1 MSNGTSYQVLAL
13 KYRPQ
18 SFSEL
23 TGQEH
28 VSRTLQNAI
37 DSGRVAHAFLFTGAR
52 GVGKTSTARILAK
65 TLNCEQGV
73 THEPCNVCPQCI
85 EITKGTST
93 DVFEIDGASN
103 NGVEDVRELRDSI
116 KYLPS
121 HSRYKIIIID
131 EVHMLSTNAFNALLK
146 TLEEPPEHVKF
157 IFATT
162 EPHKLPV
169 TILSRCQR
177 FDFKRVSVAKIITRL
192 REIAGKENVTIS
204 DSALALIARKGD
216 GSMRDSL
223 TAFDQVL
230 AFCDSAV
237 SDEDVIT
244 LIGAVDPRLLA
255 DISAAVFSG
264 DTQAVLAGVKRVDMV
279 GYNMRQF
286 CQDLIEHFR
295 NLLVIRSVKK
305 PEEILD
311 LADAELDELR
321 QQAGTFTAQDIQRR
335 LTLLIKADGEMAYA
349 SFQRLIL
356 EMALLKAAL
365 LVPVIPINELIE
377 KIKLLETGAVHTP
390 ALPWNTG
397 RPAAPDAGGRERSV
411 PQQATPQPAKP
422 AQQAPPTPAP
432 KAQPSGSHSDWERF
446 VAFCVEKRPAIGSV
460 LEHGSPLKLEPET
473 MEIGF
478 PSGSYYL
485 ISAQDIDS
493 IKEIQELAKEFCGTA
508 TTVKIKPII
517 PETGDSPKSLA
528 EKKKSDQQRRI
539 DALKQEVAESPIINE
554 ALRLFGGTITDIRET

>member
-1 MSNGTSYQVLAL
+1 LSNGTSYQVLAR

-162 EPHKLPV
+162 EPHKLPI

-177 FDFKRVSVAKIITRL
+177 FDFKRVPVAKIITRL
-192 REIAGKENVTIS
+192 REIAGKENVSIS
-204 DSALALIARKGD
+204 DSALTLIARKGD
-216 GSMRDSL
+216 GSMRDAL

-264 DTQAVLAGVKRVDMV
+264 DTQAVLAGIKRVDMV
-279 GYNMRQF
+279 GYNVRQF

-295 NLLVIRSVKK
+295 HLLVIRSVKK

-311 LADAELDELR
+311 LADAELEELR
-321 QQAGTFTAQDIQRR
+321 LQAAGFSAQDIQRR
-335 LTLLIKADGEMAYA
+335 LTLLIKADGEMAFA

-356 EMALLKAAL
+356 EMALLKAAI
-365 LVPVIPINELIE
+365 LVPIIPINELIE
-377 KIKLLETGAVHTP
+377 KIKMLETGAVHTP
-390 ALPWNTG
+390 SLPWSAA
-397 RPAAPDAGGRERSV
+397 RPAVSGEGVSSRPE
-411 PQQATPQPAKP
+411 PQLV
-422 AQQAPPTPAP
+422 
-432 KAQPSGSHSDWERF
+432 KAQPATTAAQVSAPPAQKTQPLGAHSDWERF
-446 VAFCVEKRPAIGSV
+446 VAFTVEKRPSIGSV
-460 LEHGSPLKLEPET
+460 LEHGSPLKLEPGL

-478 PSGSYYL
+478 PTGSYYL
-485 ISAQDIDS
+485 ISAQDADS
-493 IKEIQELAKEFCGTA
+493 IKEIKALAHEFSGAA

-517 PETGDSPKSLA
+517 PETGASPQSLA
-528 EKKKSDQQRRI
+528 EKKKSDREQRMKT
-539 DALKQEVAESPIINE
+539 LKQEVAAHPVINE
-554 ALRLFGGTITDIRET
+554 ALRLFGGTITDIREL

>member
-1 MSNGTSYQVLAL
+1 LSNGTSYEVLAR

-162 EPHKLPV
+162 EPHKLPI

-177 FDFKRVSVAKIITRL
+177 FDFKRVTVAKIILRL
-192 REIAGKENVTIS
+192 REIADKEQVVIS
-204 DSALALIARKGD
+204 DSALALVARKGD

-230 AFCDSAV
+230 AFCDSSV
-237 SDEDVIT
+237 SDEDVVT

-264 DTQAVLAGVKRVDMV
+264 DTQGVLAGIKRVDMV

-295 NLLVIRSVKK
+295 YLLVIRSVKK

-311 LADAELDELR
+311 LADAELAELR
-321 QQAGTFTAQDIQRR
+321 QQAAGFSAQDIQRR
-335 LTLLIKADGEMAYA
+335 LTLLIKADGEMAFA

-356 EMALLKAAL
+356 EMALLKAAI
-365 LVPVIPINELIE
+365 LVPVVPINELIE

-390 ALPWNTG
+390 SLPWNAG
-397 RPAAPDAGGRERSV
+397 KAAVSGEASPSRPEPQRPAA
-411 PQQATPQPAKP
+411 QPAAAAP
-422 AQQAPPTPAP
+422 QAPKPPVQKP
-432 KAQPSGSHSDWERF
+432 KPHGSHSDWERF
-446 VAFCVEKRPAIGSV
+446 VAFTVEKRPAMGSV
-460 LEHGSPLKLEPET
+460 LEHGSPLKLEPGL

-478 PSGSYYL
+478 PTGSYYL
-485 ISAQDIDS
+485 ISAQDADS
-493 IKEIQELAKEFCGTA
+493 IQEIQELALEFSGTA

-517 PETGDSPKSLA
+517 PETGDLPLSLA
-528 EKKKSDQQRRI
+528 EKKKSDQEQRI
-539 DALKQEVAESPIINE
+539 KSLKQEVAEDPLINE
-554 ALRLFGGTITDIRET
+554 ALRLFGGTITDIRES

>member
-1 MSNGTSYQVLAL
+1 LSNGTSYEVLAR

-18 SFSEL
+18 TFSEL

-37 DSGRVAHAFLFTGAR
+37 DSGRVAHAFLFSGAR

-65 TLNCEQGV
+65 TLNCEKGV

-177 FDFKRVSVAKIITRL
+177 FDFKRVTVAKIILRL
-192 REIAGKENVTIS
+192 REIAEKEKVVIS

-230 AFCDSAV
+230 AFCDSSV
-237 SDEDVIT
+237 TDEDVVA

-255 DISAAVFSG
+255 DISSAVFCG
-264 DTQAVLAGVKRVDMV
+264 DTQGVLAGIKRVDTV

-286 CQDLIEHFR
+286 CQDLVEHFR

-311 LADAELDELR
+311 LADAELEELR
-321 QQAGTFTAQDIQRR
+321 QQAAGFSAGDIQRR
-335 LTLLIKADGEMAYA
+335 LTLLIKADGEMAFA

-356 EMALLKAAL
+356 EMALLKAAI
-365 LVPVIPINELIE
+365 LVPIIPINELIE
-377 KIKLLETGAVHTP
+377 KIKLLEAGAVHTP
-390 ALPWNTG
+390 SLPWKTDRTTNSG
-397 RPAAPDAGGRERSV
+397 AAMPNRTEPPRV
-411 PQQATPQPAKP
+411 ATQPG
-422 AQQAPPTPAP
+422 TPAP
-432 KAQPSGSHSDWERF
+432 QASPPPKLQPHGSHSDWERF
-446 VAFCVEKRPAIGSV
+446 VAFAVEKRPATGSV
-460 LEHGSPLKLEPET
+460 LEHGSPLKLEPGL

-478 PSGSYYL
+478 PTGSYYL
-485 ISAQDIDS
+485 TSAQDADS
-493 IKEIQELAKEFCGTA
+493 VKEIQELALEFSGSA

-517 PETGDSPKSLA
+517 PETGDSPLSLA
-528 EKKKSDQQRRI
+528 EKKKSDGEQRMKN
-539 DALKQEVAESPIINE
+539 LKQEVAAHPLISE

>member
-1 MSNGTSYQVLAL
+1 MSNGTSYEVLAR
-13 KYRPQ
+13 KYRPRT
-18 SFSEL
+18 FSEL

-52 GVGKTSTARILAK
+52 GVGKTSTARILARA
-65 TLNCEQGV
+65 LNCEQGV
-73 THEPCNVCPQCI
+73 SHEPCNVCPLCL

-177 FDFKRVSVAKIITRL
+177 FDFKRVPVARIISRL
-192 REIAGKENVTIS
+192 REIADCEKVVIS
-204 DSALALIARKGD
+204 DAALGLIARKGD

-230 AFCDSAV
+230 AFCDSTV
-237 SDEDVIT
+237 SDEDVAS

-255 DISAAVFSG
+255 DISASVFAA
-264 DTQAVLAGVKRVDMV
+264 DTQAVLAGIKRADNV
-279 GYNMRQF
+279 GYSMRQF
-286 CQDLIEHFR
+286 CQDLVEHFR
-295 NLLVIRSVKK
+295 NLLVVRSVKK

-311 LADAELDELR
+311 LSDAELEELKR
-321 QQAGTFTAQDIQRR
+321 QAAPFSTQDIQRR
-335 LTLLIKADGEMAYA
+335 LALLIKADVEMGPA
-349 SFQRLIL
+349 SFPRMVL

-365 LVPVIPINELIE
+365 LVPVVPINELIE
-377 KIKLLETGAVHTP
+377 KIRMLEGGAVHTP
-390 ALPWNTG
+390 ALPWDASRQT
-397 RPAAPDAGGRERSV
+397 PAAAVPHRTEVQAAAPRQQDAA
-411 PQQATPQPAKP
+411 QYHTQPA
-422 AQQAPPTPAP
+422 A
-432 KAQPSGSHSDWERF
+432 KAAHHGSHSDWERF
-446 VAFCVEKRPAIGSV
+446 VAFAVERRPAIGSV
-460 LEHGSPLKLEPET
+460 LEHGSPLKLEAGV

-478 PSGSYYL
+478 PSNSYYL
-485 ISAQDIDS
+485 TAAQDSDAIAQ
-493 IKEIQELAKEFCGTA
+493 IQELSAEFGGTA
-508 TTVKIKPII
+508 VSVKIKAIV
-517 PETGDSPKSLA
+517 PETGDAPQSLA
-528 EKKKSDQQRRI
+528 EKKKSDQEQRLESLR
-539 DALKQEVAESPIINE
+539 QEVASHPVIND
-554 ALRLFGGTITDIRET
+554 ALRIFDATITEIRES

>member
-1 MSNGTSYQVLAL
+1 LSNGTSYEVLAR

-65 TLNCEQGV
+65 TLNCELGV
-73 THEPCNVCPQCI
+73 VHEPCNVCPICI

-177 FDFKRVSVAKIITRL
+177 FDFKRVPVAKIIARL
-192 REIAGKENVTIS
+192 REIAGRENVIIS

-230 AFCDSAV
+230 AFCDSTV
-237 SDEDVIT
+237 SDEDVAT

-264 DTQAVLAGVKRVDMV
+264 DTQAVLAGIKRVDTV
-279 GYNMRQF
+279 GYSMRQF

-295 NLLVIRSVKK
+295 NLLVIRSVKR

-311 LADAELDELR
+311 LADAELEELR
-321 QQAGTFTAQDIQRR
+321 QQAAAFTPQDIQRR
-335 LTLLIKADGEMAYA
+335 LTLLIKADGEMAFA

-377 KIKLLETGAVHTP
+377 KIKMLETGAVHTP
-390 ALPWNTG
+390 SLPWNAG
-397 RPAAPDAGGRERSV
+397 RPAVSGAGERVRSEPAPA
-411 PQQATPQPAKP
+411 APQPAKATQP
-422 AQQAPPTPAP
+422 APAAPAP
-432 KAQPSGSHSDWERF
+432 KAQPHGSHSDWERF
-446 VAFCVEKRPAIGSV
+446 VAFTVEKRPAIGSV
-460 LEHGSPLKLEPET
+460 LEHGSPLKLEPGL

-478 PSGSYYL
+478 PAGSYYL
-485 ISAQDIDS
+485 TSAQDADS
-493 IKEIQELAKEFCGTA
+493 IREIRESAQEFSGGA
-508 TTVKIKPII
+508 TTVKIKSIT
-517 PETGDSPKSLA
+517 PETGDSPQSLA
-528 EKKKSDQQRRI
+528 EKKKSDQQQRFEG
-539 DALKQEVAESPIINE
+539 LKQEVAAHPVINE

>member
-1 MSNGTSYQVLAL
+1 LSNGTSYEVLAR

-65 TLNCEQGV
+65 TLNCERGV
-73 THEPCNVCPQCI
+73 THEPCNVCPLCI

-162 EPHKLPV
+162 EPHKLPI

-177 FDFKRVSVAKIITRL
+177 FDFKRVPVARIIERL
-192 REIAGKENVTIS
+192 REIAGKEQVTIS
-204 DSALALIARKGD
+204 DSALGLIARKGD

-230 AFCDSAV
+230 AFCDSSV
-237 SDEDVIT
+237 SDEDVAT

-264 DTQAVLAGVKRVDMV
+264 DTQAVLAGIKRVDSV

-311 LADAELDELR
+311 LADAELEELR
-321 QQAGTFTAQDIQRR
+321 QQAAAFTAQDIQRR

-356 EMALLKAAL
+356 EMALLKAAV
-365 LVPVIPINELIE
+365 LVPIIPINEVIE

-390 ALPWNTG
+390 PLPWNADRQAAPAAG
-397 RPAAPDAGGRERSV
+397 EREQRPAQPVAP
-411 PQQATPQPAKP
+411 QASKP
-422 AQQAPPTPAP
+422 AQPSAPPPAA
-432 KAQPSGSHSDWERF
+432 KAQAHGSHADWERF
-446 VAFCVEKRPAIGSV
+446 VAFSVEKRPATGSV
-460 LEHGSPLKLEPET
+460 LEHGSPLKLEPGL

-485 ISAQDIDS
+485 TSAQDADS
-493 IKEIQELAKEFCGTA
+493 IKEIQELAREFMGA
-508 TTVKIKPII
+508 ETTVRIKPII
-517 PETGDSPKSLA
+517 PETGASPQSLV
-528 EKKKSDQQRRI
+528 EKKKFDREQRI
-539 DALKQEVAESPIINE
+539 EALKKEVAANPVINE

>member
-1 MSNGTSYQVLAL
+1 LSNGTSYQVLAL

-52 GVGKTSTARILAK
+52 GVGKTSTARILAR
-65 TLNCEQGV
+65 TLNCECGV
-73 THEPCNVCPQCI
+73 NHEPCNACPTCL
-85 EITKGTST
+85 EITRGAST

-103 NGVEDVRELRDSI
+103 ARVEEIRDLLETT

-121 HSRYKIIIID
+121 HSRYKIFIID
-131 EVHMLSTNAFNALLK
+131 EVHMLSNSAFNALLK

-177 FDFKRVSVAKIITRL
+177 FDFKRVPVAKIIIRL
-192 REIAGKENVTIS
+192 RYIADQEHVTIS
-204 DSALALIARKGD
+204 DPALALIARKGD

-230 AFCDSAV
+230 AFCDSTV
-237 SDEDVIT
+237 SDEDVAT

-255 DISAAVFSG
+255 DVSAAVFG
-264 DTQAVLAGVKRVDMV
+264 ADTQAVLAGVKRVDSV

-311 LADAELDELR
+311 LADAELEELR
-321 QQAGTFTAQDIQRR
+321 QQAATFTAQDVQRR

-356 EMALLKAAL
+356 EMALLKATL
-365 LVPVIPINELIE
+365 LVPVVPINELIE
-377 KIKLLETGAVHTP
+377 KVKMLETGAVHTP
-390 ALPWNTG
+390 TLPWNTG
-397 RPAAPDAGGRERSV
+397 RSDATDAGLRERSEPRYV
-411 PQQATPQPAKP
+411 
-422 AQQAPPTPAP
+422 APPSIKGSPSTPTEPKP
-432 KAQPSGSHSDWERF
+432 KAQSHGSHSDWERI
-446 VAFCVEKRPAIGSV
+446 VAYCVEKRPAIGSV
-460 LEHGSPLKLEPET
+460 LEHGSPLKLEPGLL
-473 MEIGF
+473 EIGF
-478 PSGSYYL
+478 PSDSYYL
-485 ISAQDIDS
+485 ISAQDADS
-493 IKEIQELAKEFCGTA
+493 IKEIQELVQEFCGIA
-508 TTVKIKPII
+508 TVVKIKPII
-517 PETGDSPKSLA
+517 PETGNSPLSLA
-528 EKKKSDQQRRI
+528 EKKKSDQQQRI
-539 DALKQEVAESPIINE
+539 DTLKQEVATHPVINE
-554 ALRLFGGTITDIRET
+554 ALRLFGGTITEIREK

>member
-1 MSNGTSYQVLAL
+1 LSNGTSYEVLAR

-73 THEPCNVCPQCI
+73 THEPCNACPQCI

-162 EPHKLPV
+162 EPHKLPI

-177 FDFKRVSVAKIITRL
+177 FDFKRVPVAKIITRL
-192 REIAGKENVTIS
+192 REIADKERVIIS
-204 DSALALIARKGD
+204 DSALTLIARKGD

-230 AFCDSAV
+230 AFCDSSV
-237 SDEDVIT
+237 SDEDVVT

-255 DISAAVFSG
+255 DISAAVFNG
-264 DTQAVLAGVKRVDMV
+264 DTQGVLAGIKRVDTV

-295 NLLVIRSVKK
+295 YLLVIRSVKK

-311 LADAELDELR
+311 LADAELEELR
-321 QQAGTFTAQDIQRR
+321 QQAAGFSALDIQRR
-335 LTLLIKADGEMAYA
+335 LTLLIKADGEMAFA

-356 EMALLKAAL
+356 EMALLKAAV
-365 LVPVIPINELIE
+365 LVPIIPINELIE

-390 ALPWNTG
+390 SLPWNAGKQAVSSETTPS
-397 RPAAPDAGGRERSV
+397 RHEPSRAAAQSTTT
-411 PQQATPQPAKP
+411 PQQVQKPVAQKPQ
-422 AQQAPPTPAP
+422 
-432 KAQPSGSHSDWERF
+432 SHGSHSDWERF
-446 VAFCVEKRPAIGSV
+446 VAFAVEKRPAIGSV
-460 LEHGSPLKLEPET
+460 LEHGSPLKLEPGL

-478 PSGSYYL
+478 PTGSYYL
-485 ISAQDIDS
+485 TSAQDADS
-493 IKEIQELAKEFCGTA
+493 VKDIQAIAHEFNGTA
-508 TTVKIKPII
+508 TTVKIKAII
-517 PETGDSPKSLA
+517 PETGDSPLSLA
-528 EKKKSDQQRRI
+528 EKKKSDQEQRI
-539 DALKQEVAESPIINE
+539 ESLKQEVAAHPVINE
-554 ALRLFGGTITDIRET
+554 ALRIFGGTITDMRET

>member
-1 MSNGTSYQVLAL
+1 MSNGTSYEVLAR

-65 TLNCEQGV
+65 TLNCAQGV
-73 THEPCNVCPQCI
+73 THEPCNICPQCI

-162 EPHKLPV
+162 EPHKLPI

-177 FDFKRVSVAKIITRL
+177 FDFKRVPVAKIIIRL
-192 REIAGKENVTIS
+192 REIADKEKVTIS

-230 AFCDSAV
+230 AFCDSSV
-237 SDEDVIT
+237 SDEDVVT

-264 DTQAVLAGVKRVDMV
+264 DTQGVLAGIKRVDTV

-295 NLLVIRSVKK
+295 YLLVIRSVKK

-311 LADAELDELR
+311 LADAELEELR
-321 QQAGTFTAQDIQRR
+321 QQAAGFSAADIQRR
-335 LTLLIKADGEMAYA
+335 LTLLIKADGEMAFA

-356 EMALLKAAL
+356 EMALLKAAI
-365 LVPVIPINELIE
+365 LVPIVPINELIE
-377 KIKLLETGAVHTP
+377 KIKQLETGAVHTP
-390 ALPWNTG
+390 SLPWNAARQAASTENAPS
-397 RPAAPDAGGRERSV
+397 RHEPQRMVSPPASLAPPVSAPAAL
-411 PQQATPQPAKP
+411 
-422 AQQAPPTPAP
+422 
-432 KAQPSGSHSDWERF
+432 KASTHGSHADWERF
-446 VAFCVEKRPAIGSV
+446 VAFAVERRPAIGSV
-460 LEHGSPLKLEPET
+460 LEHGSPLKLEPGV

-478 PSGSYYL
+478 PTGSYYL
-485 ISAQDIDS
+485 TSAQDSDS
-493 IKEIQELAKEFCGTA
+493 IKEIQVLAQDFTGAE
-508 TTVKIKPII
+508 TTVKVKPII
-517 PETGDSPKSLA
+517 PETGNSPLSLA
-528 EKKKSDQQRRI
+528 EKKKCDQDQRI
-539 DALKQEVAESPIINE
+539 ESLKQEVAAHPVINE
-554 ALRLFGGTITDIRET
+554 ALRLFGGKITDISET

>member
-1 MSNGTSYQVLAL
+1 MSNGTSYEVLAR

-65 TLNCEQGV
+65 TLNCEQGL
-73 THEPCNVCPQCI
+73 THEPCNVCPICI

-162 EPHKLPV
+162 EPHKLPI

-177 FDFKRVSVAKIITRL
+177 FDFKRVPVAKIITRL
-192 REIAGKENVTIS
+192 REIAGKEQVIIS
-204 DSALALIARKGD
+204 DSALSLIARKGD

-230 AFCDSAV
+230 AFCDSTV
-237 SDEDVIT
+237 SDEDVVT

-264 DTQAVLAGVKRVDMV
+264 DTQAVLAGIKRVDMV

-321 QQAGTFTAQDIQRR
+321 LQAAAFTPQDIQRR

-365 LVPVIPINELIE
+365 LVPVIPINDLIE

-390 ALPWNTG
+390 ALPWNAG
-397 RPAAPDAGGRERSV
+397 RPAASNAGEREHRESA
-411 PQQATPQPAKP
+411 PAAPRPAKAPQPA
-422 AQQAPPTPAP
+422 AAAPAP
-432 KAQPSGSHSDWERF
+432 KAQPQGSHSDWERF
-446 VAFCVEKRPAIGSV
+446 VAFTVEKRPAIGSV
-460 LEHGSPLKLEPET
+460 LEHGSPLKLEPGL

-478 PSGSYYL
+478 PAGSYYL
-485 ISAQDIDS
+485 TSAQDADS
-493 IKEIQELAKEFCGTA
+493 TKEIRELAAEFCGAA
-508 TTVKIKPII
+508 TTVKIKSII
-517 PETGDSPKSLA
+517 PATGDSPLSLA
-528 EKKKSDQQRRI
+528 EKKKSDQEQRI
-539 DALKQEVAESPIINE
+539 EGLKQQVAAHPVINE

>member
-1 MSNGTSYQVLAL
+1 MSYEVLAR

-18 SFSEL
+18 TFSEL

-37 DSGRVAHAFLFTGAR
+37 DSGRVAHAFLFSGAR

-73 THEPCNVCPQCI
+73 SHEPCNVCPICR

-103 NGVEDVRELRDSI
+103 NGVDDVRDLRDSI

-177 FDFKRVSVAKIITRL
+177 FDFKRVPVAKIIIRL
-192 REIAGKENVTIS
+192 REIADKEQVIIS

-230 AFCDSAV
+230 AFCDSSV
-237 SDEDVIT
+237 TDEDVVT

-264 DTQAVLAGVKRVDMV
+264 DTQAVLAGIKKADMV

-311 LADAELDELR
+311 LADTELEELR
-321 QQAGTFTAQDIQRR
+321 RQAAGCSPQDIQRR
-335 LTLLIKADGEMAYA
+335 LTLLIKGDAEMAFA
-349 SFQRLIL
+349 SFPRLIL

-365 LVPVIPINELIE
+365 LVPVIPIND
-377 KIKLLETGAVHTP
+377 LLEKLKVLEAGAVHTP
-390 ALPWNTG
+390 VLPWNSD
-397 RPAAPDAGGRERSV
+397 RPAASGGIAPGRTE
-411 PQQATPQPAKP
+411 PKQPAPQPAKAPQP
-422 AQQAPPTPAP
+422 AATSHAP
-432 KAQPSGSHSDWERF
+432 KVQPHGSHSDWERF
-446 VAFCVEKRPAIGSV
+446 VAFVVEKCPAVGSV
-460 LEHGSPLKLEPET
+460 LEHGSPLKLEPGI

-478 PSGSYYL
+478 PGGSYYL
-485 ISAQDIDS
+485 TSAQDADS
-493 IKEIQELAKEFCGTA
+493 IKEIQTLAQEFSGTA
-508 TTVKIKPII
+508 TSVKVRPII
-517 PETGDSPKSLA
+517 PETGNQPQSLA
-528 EKKKSDQQRRI
+528 EKKKSEQLQRTE
-539 DALKQEVAESPIINE
+539 ALKQEVAANPLINK
-554 ALRLFGGTITDIRET
+554 ALSLFGGTITEIREK

>member
-1 MSNGTSYQVLAL
+1 MSNGTSYEVLAR

-73 THEPCNVCPQCI
+73 THEPCNICPICI

-162 EPHKLPV
+162 EPHKLPI

-177 FDFKRVSVAKIITRL
+177 FDFKRVPVAKIITRL
-192 REIAGKENVTIS
+192 REIAGRENVIIS
-204 DSALALIARKGD
+204 DSALGLIARKGD

-230 AFCDSAV
+230 AFCDSTV
-237 SDEDVIT
+237 SDEDVAT

-255 DISAAVFSG
+255 DISEAVFSG

-295 NLLVIRSVKK
+295 NLLVIRSIKK

-311 LADAELDELR
+311 LADAELEELR
-321 QQAGTFTAQDIQRR
+321 QQAAAFTAQDIQRR

-365 LVPVIPINELIE
+365 LVPVIPIGELLD
-377 KIKLLETGAVHTP
+377 KIKVLEAGAVHTP
-390 ALPWNTG
+390 TLPWAAG
-397 RPAAPDAGGRERSV
+397 RPAVSGSGERERSE
-411 PQQATPQPAKP
+411 PKPATPKPAKTVQP
-422 AQQAPPTPAP
+422 VSVP
-432 KAQPSGSHSDWERF
+432 KAQPHGSHSDWERF
-446 VAFCVEKRPAIGSV
+446 VTFCVEKRPAVGSI
-460 LEHGSPLKLEPET
+460 LEHGSPLKLEPGM

-478 PSGSYYL
+478 PAGSYYL
-485 ISAQDIDS
+485 TSVQDADS
-493 IKEIQELAKEFCGTA
+493 IKEIQSLALEFSSA
-508 TTVKIKPII
+508 PTTVKIRAII
-517 PETGDSPKSLA
+517 PETGDSPQSLA
-528 EKKKSDQQRRI
+528 EKKKCDREQRI
-539 DALKQEVAESPIINE
+539 EGLKQEVAAHPVINE

>member
-1 MSNGTSYQVLAL
+1 LSNGASYEVLAR

-18 SFSEL
+18 TFSEL

-65 TLNCEQGV
+65 TLNCERGV
-73 THEPCNVCPQCI
+73 THEPCNVCPQCT

-131 EVHMLSTNAFNALLK
+131 EVHMLSNNAFNALLK

-177 FDFKRVSVAKIITRL
+177 FDFKRVPVARIITRL
-192 REIAGKENVTIS
+192 REIADKEKVTIS
-204 DSALALIARKGD
+204 DAALGLIARKGD

-230 AFCDSAV
+230 AFCDSTV
-237 SDEDVIT
+237 SDEDVVT
-244 LIGAVDPRLLA
+244 LLGAVDPRLLA

-264 DTQAVLAGVKRVDMV
+264 DTQAVLAGIKRVDSV

-295 NLLVIRSVKK
+295 HLLVIRSVKK

-311 LADAELDELR
+311 LADAELGELR
-321 QQAGTFTAQDIQRR
+321 QLAAGFSPQDIQRR
-335 LTLLIKADGEMAYA
+335 MTLLIKADGEMAFT
-349 SFQRLIL
+349 SFPRLIL
-356 EMALLKAAL
+356 EMALLKATT
-365 LVPVIPINELIE
+365 LVPVIPVNELLE
-377 KIKLLETGAVHTP
+377 KLKQLETGAVHTP
-390 ALPWNTG
+390 ALPWNAGRSAGTEEPSRSRIEQ
-397 RPAAPDAGGRERSV
+397 RPAA
-411 PQQATPQPAKP
+411 TPPPKP
-422 AQQAPPTPAP
+422 AQHNAA
-432 KAQPSGSHSDWERF
+432 AQPPRPEPRGSHSDWERF
-446 VAFCVEKRPAIGSV
+446 VAFTIEKRPAIGSV
-460 LEHGSPLKLEPET
+460 LEHGSPLKLESGV

-478 PSGSYYL
+478 PASSYYL
-485 ISAQDIDS
+485 TSAQDADS
-493 IKEIQELAKEFCGTA
+493 IAETRELAKEFTGVE
-508 TTVKIKPII
+508 TTVRIKAIT
-517 PETGDSPKSLA
+517 PETGTSPQSLA
-528 EKKKSDQQRRI
+528 EKKKHDQQQRVET
-539 DALKQEVAESPIINE
+539 LKQEVAANPAISK
-554 ALRLFGGTITDIRET
+554 ALELFGGTITEIREK

>member
-1 MSNGTSYQVLAL
+1 LSNGTSYEVLAR

-65 TLNCEQGV
+65 TLNCQQGV

-162 EPHKLPV
+162 EPHKLPI

-177 FDFKRVSVAKIITRL
+177 FDFKRVPVAKIITRL
-192 REIAGKENVTIS
+192 REIADKEKVIIS
-204 DSALALIARKGD
+204 DSALGLIARKGD

-230 AFCDSAV
+230 AFCDSTV
-237 SDEDVIT
+237 TDEDVAT

-255 DISAAVFSG
+255 DISAAVFGG
-264 DTQAVLAGVKRVDMV
+264 DTQAVLAGIKRVDMV

-311 LADAELDELR
+311 LADAELEELR
-321 QQAGTFTAQDIQRR
+321 QQAAGYTPQDIQRR

-365 LVPVIPINELIE
+365 LVPVIPINELLE
-377 KIKLLETGAVHTP
+377 KIKLLEAGAVHTP
-390 ALPWNTG
+390 ALPWNAG
-397 RPAAPDAGGRERSV
+397 RPAASASAERERSE
-411 PQQATPQPAKP
+411 PAPATPQSVKP
-422 AQQAPPTPAP
+422 AQPAAAAPTPKTKP
-432 KAQPSGSHSDWERF
+432 LGSHSDWERF
-446 VAFCVEKRPAIGSV
+446 AAFCVEKRPAVGSI
-460 LEHGSPLKLEPET
+460 LEHGSPLKLEQGL

-478 PSGSYYL
+478 PAGSYYL
-485 ISAQDIDS
+485 TSAQDADS
-493 IKEIQELAKEFCGTA
+493 IKEIQGLAQEFCGTA
-508 TTVKIKPII
+508 TTVRVRPIM
-517 PETGDSPKSLA
+517 PETGDSPPSLA
-528 EKKKSDQQRRI
+528 EKKKCDQEQRI
-539 DALKQEVAESPIINE
+539 EALKQEVAASPVINE

>member
-1 MSNGTSYQVLAL
+1 MSNGTSYEVLAR

-18 SFSEL
+18 TFSEL

-37 DSGRVAHAFLFTGAR
+37 DSGRVAHAFLFSGAR

-65 TLNCEQGV
+65 TLNCEKGV
-73 THEPCNVCPQCI
+73 THEPCNVCPICL

-177 FDFKRVSVAKIITRL
+177 FDFKRVPVVKIIARL
-192 REIAGKENVTIS
+192 REIADKEQVIIS

-223 TAFDQVL
+223 TALDQVL
-230 AFCDSAV
+230 AFCDSTV
-237 SDEDVIT
+237 SDEDVVT
-244 LIGAVDPRLLA
+244 MIGAVDPRLLA

-264 DTQAVLAGVKRVDMV
+264 DTQALLAGIKKADAV

-305 PEEILD
+305 PEEVLD
-311 LADAELDELR
+311 LADAELEELR
-321 QQAGTFTAQDIQRR
+321 QQSAGFTSQDIQRR
-335 LTLLIKADGEMAYA
+335 LTLLVKADAEMAFA
-349 SFQRLIL
+349 SFPRLIL
-356 EMALLKAAL
+356 EMALLKAAV
-365 LVPVIPINELIE
+365 LVPVIPINELLE
-377 KIKLLETGAVHTP
+377 KIKLLEAGAVHTP
-390 ALPWNTG
+390 SLPWNAG
-397 RPAAPDAGGRERSV
+397 RTAAPAEAPSV
-411 PQQATPQPAKP
+411 RTEAKPTSPQPVKATHPATASPASKP
-422 AQQAPPTPAP
+422 
-432 KAQPSGSHSDWERF
+432 QPRGSHSDWERF
-446 VAFCVEKRPAIGSV
+446 VAYVVEKRPAIGSV
-460 LEHGSPLKLEPET
+460 LEHGSPLKLET
-473 MEIGF
+473 GVMEIGF

-485 ISAQDIDS
+485 TSAQDADS
-493 IKEIQELAKEFCGTA
+493 IKEVRLLAQEFTGSETSIR
-508 TTVKIKPII
+508 IKAII
-517 PETGDSPKSLA
+517 PETGVSPQSLA
-528 EKKKSDQQRRI
+528 EKKKHDQEQRI
-539 DALKQEVAESPIINE
+539 ESLKQEVAANPVINK
-554 ALRLFGGTITDIRET
+554 ALNLFGGTITDIRET

>member
-1 MSNGTSYQVLAL
+1 LSNGTSYEVLAR

-52 GVGKTSTARILAK
+52 GVGKTSTARILAR
-65 TLNCEQGV
+65 TLNCELGV
-73 THEPCNVCPQCI
+73 NHEPCNNCPHCK

-103 NGVEDVRELRDSI
+103 ARVEEIRDLLETS

-121 HSRYKIIIID
+121 HSRYKIFIID
-131 EVHMLSTNAFNALLK
+131 EVHMLSNSAFNALLK

-177 FDFKRVSVAKIITRL
+177 FDFKRVPVAKIITRL
-192 REIAGKENVTIS
+192 REIADREKVIIS
-204 DSALALIARKGD
+204 DSALTLIARKGD

-230 AFCDSAV
+230 AFCDSSV
-237 SDEDVIT
+237 SDEDVAT

-311 LADAELDELR
+311 LADAELEELR
-321 QQAGTFTAQDIQRR
+321 QQAAGFTAQDIQRR

-365 LVPVIPINELIE
+365 LVPVIPINELLE
-377 KIKLLETGAVHTP
+377 KIKLLEAGAVHTP
-390 ALPWNTG
+390 TLPWNG
-397 RPAAPDAGGRERSV
+397 RQPAVSVTAERERNA
-411 PQQATPQPAKP
+411 PKP
-422 AQQAPPTPAP
+422 PAP
-432 KAQPSGSHSDWERF
+432 QSAKSAQPVAPASAPKDQLHGSHSDWERF
-446 VAFCVEKRPAIGSV
+446 VAFCVEKRPSTGSV
-460 LEHGSPLKLEPET
+460 LEHGSPLKLEPGL

-478 PSGSYYL
+478 PAGSYYL
-485 ISAQDIDS
+485 ISAQDADS
-493 IKEIQELAKEFCGTA
+493 IKEISELAQQFSGAA
-508 TTVKIKPII
+508 TTVRIKSII
-517 PETGDSPKSLA
+517 PETGDSPLSLA
-528 EKKKSDQQRRI
+528 EKKKSDRAQRI
-539 DALKQEVAESPIINE
+539 EGLKQEVAAHPVINE

>member
-1 MSNGTSYQVLAL
+1 LSNGTSYQVLAR

-37 DSGRVAHAFLFTGAR
+37 DSDRVAHAFLFTGAR
-52 GVGKTSTARILAK
+52 GVGKTSTARILAR
-65 TLNCEQGV
+65 TLNCECGV
-73 THEPCNVCPQCI
+73 NHEPCNACPTCI
-85 EITKGTST
+85 EITRGAST

-103 NGVEDVRELRDSI
+103 ARVEEIRDLLETT

-121 HSRYKIIIID
+121 HSRYKIFIID
-131 EVHMLSTNAFNALLK
+131 EVHMLSNSAFNALLK

-177 FDFKRVSVAKIITRL
+177 FDFKRVPVAKIIIRL
-192 REIAGKENVTIS
+192 RYIAGQEHVTIS

-230 AFCDSAV
+230 AFCDSIV
-237 SDEDVIT
+237 SDEDVAT

-255 DISAAVFSG
+255 DISAAVFSA
-264 DTQAVLAGVKRVDMV
+264 DTQAVLAGIKRVDTV

-311 LADAELDELR
+311 LADAELEELR
-321 QQAGTFTAQDIQRR
+321 QQASNFTAQDIQRR

-356 EMALLKAAL
+356 EMALLKATL
-365 LVPVIPINELIE
+365 LLPVIPINELIE

-390 ALPWNTG
+390 TLPWNTG
-397 RPAAPDAGGRERSV
+397 RPAVSGAGERDCNV
-411 PQQATPQPAKP
+411 PQLPTPHPAKVVQTTP
-422 AQQAPPTPAP
+422 APPTA
-432 KAQPSGSHSDWERF
+432 KVQSHGSHSDWERF

-485 ISAQDIDS
+485 NSAKDSDS
-493 IKEIQELAKEFCGTA
+493 IKEIQELATEFSGRA
-508 TTVKIKPII
+508 ITVKIKPII

-528 EKKKSDQQRRI
+528 EKKKSDQQQRI
-539 DALKQEVAESPIINE
+539 DALKQEVAQNPIINE

>member
-1 MSNGTSYQVLAL
+1 MSNGTSYEVLAR

-73 THEPCNVCPQCI
+73 SHEPCNVCPICI

-162 EPHKLPV
+162 EPHKLPI

-177 FDFKRVSVAKIITRL
+177 FDFKRVPVAKIIVRL
-192 REIAGKENVTIS
+192 REIAGKENVGIS
-204 DSALALIARKGD
+204 DSALTLIARKGD
-216 GSMRDSL
+216 GSMRDAL

-237 SDEDVIT
+237 SDEDVVT

-264 DTQAVLAGVKRVDMV
+264 DTQAVLAGIKRVDLV
-279 GYNMRQF
+279 GYNVRQF

-295 NLLVIRSVKK
+295 YLLVIRSVKK

-311 LADAELDELR
+311 LADAELEELR
-321 QQAGTFTAQDIQRR
+321 QQAAGFSAQDIQRR
-335 LTLLIKADGEMAYA
+335 LTLLIKADGEMAFA

-356 EMALLKAAL
+356 EMALLKAAI
-365 LVPVIPINELIE
+365 LVPIIPINELIE
-377 KIKLLETGAVHTP
+377 KIKMLETGAVHTP
-390 ALPWNTG
+390 SLPWSAA
-397 RPAAPDAGGRERSV
+397 RPAVSGAGASSRPE
-411 PQQATPQPAKP
+411 PQRAAAQPVATA
-422 AQQAPPTPAP
+422 AQVSAPPVQKTQQQGA
-432 KAQPSGSHSDWERF
+432 HSDWERF
-446 VAFCVEKRPAIGSV
+446 VAFTVEKRPAIGSV
-460 LEHGSPLKLEPET
+460 LEHGSPLKLEPGL

-478 PSGSYYL
+478 PTGSYYL
-485 ISAQDIDS
+485 TSAQDADS
-493 IKEIQELAKEFCGTA
+493 IKEIKELALEFSGAA
-508 TTVKIKPII
+508 TTVRIKPII
-517 PETGDSPKSLA
+517 PETGASPQSLA
-528 EKKKSDQQRRI
+528 EKKKSDREQRI
-539 DALKQEVAESPIINE
+539 KTLKQEVAAHPVINE
-554 ALRLFGGTITDIRET
+554 ALRLFGGTITDIREI